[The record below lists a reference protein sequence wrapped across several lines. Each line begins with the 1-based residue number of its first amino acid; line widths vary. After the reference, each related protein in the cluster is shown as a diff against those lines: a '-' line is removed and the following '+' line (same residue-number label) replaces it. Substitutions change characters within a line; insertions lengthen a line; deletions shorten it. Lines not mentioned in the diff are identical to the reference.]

1 MIAFSSVARVL
12 LARPGPARTKQ
23 IARQS
28 AAMQHSYISQV
39 SGARGC
45 VLIVQLRLKYVLQR
59 PGQTITL
66 ELATTPCTTTLM
78 LATTPWT
85 ITLDRAGDNALDDN
99 APAGDNALDDNARPF
114 LALTEENNLFVF
126 HCTLYTTE

>member
-28 AAMQHSYISQV
+28 AAMQRSYISQV

-59 PGQTITL
+59 PGQTIAL
-66 ELATTPCTTTLM
+66 L

-85 ITLDRAGDNALDDN
+85 ITL
-99 APAGDNALDDNARPF
+99 APF
-114 LALTEENNLFVF
+114 
-126 HCTLYTTE
+126 